1 MVSVVIPTYNESRKI
16 ETALTNLYKIIS
28 PDDEVIVVDGF
39 SEDNTREIVSNF
51 PDAKLLTSKKGRA
64 KQMNLGAAEAK
75 SQYVLFLHADTL
87 ISAECMTIMK
97 NEISSN
103 GIGWGWFLI
112 KLDSSR
118 FIFRVLEIGA
128 NMRTRFTGTPLGD
141 HGIFIRKDLFGE
153 VGGFPE
159 IPIMEDIELV
169 RKIKSISKGVEIKSP
184 VTTSV
189 RRFEK
194 SGVIKTF
201 LTMWILR
208 ILYYLGTPPE
218 TLARYYDNIR

>member
-1 MVSVVIPTYNESRKI
+1 MVSIVIPTYNESRKI
-16 ETALTNLYKIIS
+16 ETTLTNLYKIIS

-39 SEDNTREIVSNF
+39 SEDNTREIVGNF
-51 PDAKLLTSKKGRA
+51 PDTKLLTSKKGRA

-103 GIGWGWFLI
+103 GIGWGWFPI

-128 NMRTRFTGTPLGD
+128 NMRTRFTGTPFGD
-141 HGIFIRKDLFGE
+141 HGIFIRKDLFSE

-159 IPIMEDIELV
+159 IPIMEDIELA

-208 ILYYLGTPPE
+208 ILYYLGTPPK